1 MGGVG
6 VVEWGGDHK
15 WIAELSGIKRKTRR
29 TEGFL
34 RTVGKQAFMD
44 DMAYVP
50 FPFLAT
56 VFLQPWVVFVVL
68 CSIEKRSVGIRSMT
82 QEFAVSLFLK
92 NGSQFKKKL

>member
-56 VFLQPWVVFVVL
+56 VFLQPWVVFVVPMFYRKEECGNSEHDPGI
-68 CSIEKRSVGIRSMT
+68 CSVIIS
-82 QEFAVSLFLK
+82 
-92 NGSQFKKKL
+92 KKWKPI